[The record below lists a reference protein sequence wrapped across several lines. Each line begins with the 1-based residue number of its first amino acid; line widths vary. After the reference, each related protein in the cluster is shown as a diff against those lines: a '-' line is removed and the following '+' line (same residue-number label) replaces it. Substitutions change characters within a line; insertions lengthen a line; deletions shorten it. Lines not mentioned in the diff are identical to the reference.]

1 MTILYANEFLKF
13 IKIMKKVSI
22 VGGGIIGLCTA
33 FYLAKEGYQVIV
45 FDKSDMT
52 DGCSYGNAGMIV
64 PSHIIPMAQPGMI
77 AQGMKWMF
85 DSQSPFYVKPRLSY
99 DLIKWGLQFYKYATP
114 QHVEKSMPALRDL
127 ALLSKE
133 LFQDLDRENPSFFYE
148 EKGLLMLYKTEKVAE
163 EMQHEGKE
171 AQRLGLEVDFLSKEG
186 VSKLET
192 GTRTDIIGGVH
203 YKSDAHL
210 YPQKF
215 MQFIK
220 EELRRMN
227 VVVHPNTL
235 VKDFRMQN
243 NTISGI
249 LTDKG
254 EFATDEVV
262 LSSGSWSPEIAKK
275 IDVTISILPGKGY
288 SFTLN
293 NKADKPAIPSIL
305 CEGKV
310 AVTPMNTDIRFGGTM
325 EITHTNDV
333 KINQNR
339 LQGIVNSINEFYPD
353 LKISRPEEKVTW
365 FGFRPCT
372 PSGLPIIARDKKI
385 SNLVL
390 ATGHAM
396 MGLSL
401 APATGKIVT
410 EIISNKATSVNTQM
424 FQL

>member
-1 MTILYANEFLKF
+1 
-13 IKIMKKVSI
+13 MKKVSVI
-22 VGGGIIGLCTA
+22 GGGIIGLCTA
-33 FYLAKEGYQVIV
+33 YYLAKAGYQVVV

-99 DLIKWGLQFYKYATP
+99 DLIKWGLQFYKHATP

-127 ALLSKE
+127 GLLSKE
-133 LFQDLDRENPSFFYE
+133 LFQDLDRDSHSFYYE
-148 EKGLLMLYKTEKVAE
+148 EKGLLMLFKTDKVAT

-171 AQRLGLEVDFLSKEG
+171 AQRLGLEVDFLSKEA

-192 GTRTDIIGGVH
+192 GTRTDVIGGVH

-220 EELRRMN
+220 EELKSMN
-227 VVVHPNTL
+227 VAVHSNIL
-235 VKDFRMQN
+235 VTDFVIQN
-243 NTISGI
+243 NNITEII
-249 LTDKG
+249 TDNGTFK
-254 EFATDEVV
+254 TDEVV

-275 IDVTISILPGKGY
+275 LNISISILPGKGY

-293 NKADKPAIPSIL
+293 NREVKPSIPSIL

-310 AVTPMNTDIRFGGTM
+310 AVTPMNKDIRFGGTL
-325 EITHTNDV
+325 EITNTQDAN
-333 KINQNR
+333 INQNR
-339 LQGIVNSINEFYPD
+339 LQGIVNTINEFYPD
-353 LKISRPEEKVTW
+353 LKIDKPEVKDTW

-372 PSGLPIIARDKKI
+372 PSGLPIIAKDKNI
-385 SNLVL
+385 RNLTM

-401 APATGKIVT
+401 APATGKIVA
-410 EIISNKATSVNTQM
+410 ELISGKPTSVDIKM
-424 FQL
+424 FQF

>member
-1 MTILYANEFLKF
+1 
-13 IKIMKKVSI
+13 MKKVSVI
-22 VGGGIIGLCTA
+22 GGGIVGLCSA
-33 FYLAKEGYQVIV
+33 YYLAKEGYEVVV

-99 DLIKWGLQFYKYATP
+99 DLIKWGLQFYKHATP

-133 LFQDLDRENPSFFYE
+133 LFQDLDREKHSFFYE
-148 EKGLLMLYKTEKVAE
+148 EKGLLMLYKTDKVAE
-163 EMQHEGKE
+163 EIEHEGKE
-171 AQRLGLEVDFLSKEG
+171 AECLGLEVDFLSKEA

-192 GTRTDIIGGVH
+192 GTRTDVVGGVH

-220 EELRRMN
+220 EELQRMN
-227 VVVHPNTL
+227 VVVHTNTL
-235 VKDFRMQN
+235 VKDFRIKN
-243 NTISGI
+243 NRITEII
-249 LTDKG
+249 TDKG
-254 EFATDEVV
+254 NFPIDEVV

-275 IDVTISILPGKGY
+275 LDINISILPGKGY

-293 NKADKPAIPSIL
+293 NRTEKPSIPSIL

-325 EITHTNDV
+325 EITHTNDL

-353 LKISRPEEKVTW
+353 LKISRPEEKDTW

-372 PSGLPIIARDKKI
+372 PSGLPIIARDKKVL
-385 SNLVL
+385 NLVL

-410 EIISNKATSVNTQM
+410 EIISNKTTSVNTQM